1 MKSPEHEKTKDNSND
16 PDEHQTVTDCS
27 EEAIDESWVLVFEN
41 ERLYAQVDFILSSIK
56 GGCSPADAKL
66 LRHVNR
72 RFIDDLDEWRARI
85 DELLN

>member
-1 MKSPEHEKTKDNSND
+1 MKETKNNIKN
-16 PDEHQTVTDCS
+16 PDEHQTVDDCS
-27 EEAIDESWVLVFEN
+27 EDISDDSWVLVFEN

-72 RFIDDLDEWRARI
+72 RFIDDLDEWRVRV
-85 DELLN
+85 DELLS